1 MVSLKTLTA
10 TGRQFGGMLAAHSI
24 ATTLKYWCHG
34 SPPGE
39 IVSLG
44 VLSEGKSGFFLY
56 LMMIKNLNVCL
67 VLLLLCPHLSTSL
80 QVL

>member
-1 MVSLKTLTA
+1 MAILKTLTA

-24 ATTLKYWCHG
+24 ATTLKYWCRG

-39 IVSLG
+39 TVSLG
-44 VLSEGKSGFFLY
+44 VLSEGKSGFFH
-56 LMMIKNLNVCL
+56 LMMVKNLSVCL
-67 VLLLLCPHLSTSL
+67 VFLLLCPHLSASL